1 MPDKKDNS
9 LIIQAPSQGIS
20 SSPHYGYGDCR
31 NTDIHTIPGVA
42 ILNKLLE
49 KKSST
54 TVVTLVHWFVKNPA
68 TPTECYA
75 LDSAGKVYKSTDS
88 GATWALMT
96 GNTQTSCHGNG
107 FAIFKNYLIVAR
119 DGFLDVCGDGTA
131 TGITNANW
139 TNGWQTID
147 TDALWHPMI
156 ISENDSKLYGG
167 AGRYVF
173 SLDELTTFAPGT
185 PATFTYTQQALD
197 LPSGVRIKCVEELG
211 NNLMLGTWKGT
222 NYYDNRFANIYPW
235 DRSSPS
241 FGQPVQMDENG
252 VHAMLNIGGVLYVMA
267 GIEGKIF
274 ITDGVGY
281 SLVGQIPA
289 TIANL
294 DGGSYL
300 LPYPG
305 ALVNF
310 KQRPFFGI
318 SYGNANLGCMGVW
331 SVLRT
336 ARGNVLNF
344 EYTISENVDGSANPV
359 QIGALIPFTQD
370 VLMVGWRNN
379 TTYGIDKL
387 NNASFATGYTS
398 YDDSPLYKVGTP
410 LQKRTFKELE
420 FQLAKPLATNEG
432 IRFAYRTNLTDSFT
446 TIGTYD
452 FTLLGAVISHNT
464 VADIPPCEFLQ
475 IRTYRTG
482 TTTTPHYKYLILK

>member
-1 MPDKKDNS
+1 MKDDS
-9 LIIQAPSQGIS
+9 LIIQSPNQGIS
-20 SSPHYGYGDCR
+20 ASPHTGYADCR

-54 TVVTLVHWFVKNPA
+54 TVVNRVQWFRKNPA

-88 GATWALMT
+88 GTSWVLMT
-96 GNTQTSCHGNG
+96 GNTQTSANGNG
-107 FAIFKNYLIVAR
+107 LEIFKNYLIVAR
-119 DGFLDVCGDGTA
+119 DAFLDVCGDGTS

-139 TNGWQTID
+139 TNSWKAID
-147 TDALWHPMI
+147 SDVLWHPMI
-156 ISENDSKLYGG
+156 ISDNDSKLYGG

-185 PATFTYTQQALD
+185 GASYTYTQQALD
-197 LPSGVRIKCVEELG
+197 LLATVRIKALAELG
-211 NNLMLGTWKGT
+211 NNLMCGTWKGT

-235 DRSSPS
+235 DRASAS

-252 VHAMLNIGGVLYVMA
+252 VHAMLNIGNTLYLMA

-274 ITDGVGY
+274 ISDGVGY

-300 LPYPG
+300 LPFPG

-318 SYGNANLGCMGVW
+318 SYGNANLGAMGVW

-336 ARGNVLNF
+336 ANGNILNF

-370 VLMVGWRNN
+370 VLLVGWRNN
-379 TTYGIDKL
+379 ATYGIDKL
-387 NNASFATGYTS
+387 NNASFATGYIS
-398 YDDSPLYKVGTP
+398 FFDSPLYKVGTP
-410 LQKRTFKELE
+410 LQLRTFEQLE
-420 FQLAKPLATNEG
+420 FQLAKPLASGEG
-432 IRFAYRTNLTDSFT
+432 IKISYRTNLTNSFT

-452 FTLLGAVISHNT
+452 FSLLGAVLSFNT
-464 VADIPPCEFLQ
+464 RADIPSCEFLQ
-475 IRTYRTG
+475 VRVSLTG
-482 TTTTPHYKYLILK
+482 TTTTPHFKYLMLK